1 MTSAVLAQGSRIW
14 AEEIPSRRAV
24 VMGMARTGR
33 AAAAALA
40 RRGAKVVATDMNEP
54 IGLAEELPPGV
65 ALELGGHSEETFRG
79 CDLLVVSPGIPATDP
94 FIAAALE
101 GGAEVITEIE
111 LASRLTSAPI
121 AAVTGTNGKT
131 TTTAMLSG
139 ILNEAGIKAPA
150 GGNIGRPMTE
160 MVEEEGDQADIF
172 VCEVSSF
179 QLEWSPTLRPRVA
192 VMTNITPDHLDRHS
206 DLGEY
211 AALKARLFSNQ
222 GPEDA
227 KVVNGDDPLTA
238 RYLGWGI
245 QQAFSFS
252 RKAAPRQGAW
262 AEKGE
267 IYILM
272 GGEPERVCAVDDLSV
287 PGVHNLENFLAAC
300 AAARFLGVGVED
312 MVRLARKFEGL
323 PHRMEIVSRSGGV
336 TWINDSKGTNVGA
349 TTMSLMSVEGG
360 VLLIAGGT
368 DKGGDLSPLLGPMR
382 ERVRKMFL
390 IGEAAD
396 RFAAFFESAVPV
408 ERSGTLG
415 EAVRRAAVE
424 VRTGETVL
432 LSPACSS
439 FDQFRDFEHRGDVF
453 REFAK
458 AVSGEVES

>member
-1 MTSAVLAQGSRIW
+1 
-14 AEEIPSRRAV
+14 
-24 VMGMARTGR
+24 
-33 AAAAALA
+33 
-40 RRGAKVVATDMNEP
+40 
-54 IGLAEELPPGV
+54 
-65 ALELGGHSEETFRG
+65 
-79 CDLLVVSPGIPATDP
+79 
-94 FIAAALE
+94 
-101 GGAEVITEIE
+101 
-111 LASRLTSAPI
+111 
-121 AAVTGTNGKT
+121 
-131 TTTAMLSG
+131 
-139 ILNEAGIKAPA
+139 
-150 GGNIGRPMTE
+150 
-160 MVEEEGDQADIF
+160 
-172 VCEVSSF
+172 
-179 QLEWSPTLRPRVA
+179 
-192 VMTNITPDHLDRHS
+192 
-206 DLGEY
+206 
-211 AALKARLFSNQ
+211 
-222 GPEDA
+222 
-227 KVVNGDDPLTA
+227 
-238 RYLGWGI
+238 
-245 QQAFSFS
+245 
-252 RKAAPRQGAW
+252 
-262 AEKGE
+262 
-267 IYILM
+267 
-272 GGEPERVCAVDDLSV
+272 
-287 PGVHNLENFLAAC
+287 
-300 AAARFLGVGVED
+300 